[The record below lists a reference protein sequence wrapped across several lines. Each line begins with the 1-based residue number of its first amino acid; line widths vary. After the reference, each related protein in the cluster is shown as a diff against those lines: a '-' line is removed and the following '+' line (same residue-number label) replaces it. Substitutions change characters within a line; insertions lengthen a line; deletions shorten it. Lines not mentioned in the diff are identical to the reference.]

1 MDEGVGTDMEFH
13 LFLPQMR
20 MPLDALADRART
32 AEEAGFRGIALM
44 DHLAPPQAVDQ
55 PMYEAMVT
63 ATWLAARTE
72 RLVVGHLVLCDA
84 LRHPAVLA
92 REAVSIDHASSGR
105 FELGIG
111 WGSVPD
117 ELDTFGVGLTPPPVR
132 VRRLAETL
140 DIVRALWSGETVDYA
155 GEFFTLRS
163 ARQQPAPLGSIPIL
177 IGGSGRRTLEL
188 VAKHADVWNLP
199 AGSVTRL
206 EELRPHAGA
215 AKVSV
220 QQLVALVP
228 SEAAR
233 AEVTETARRRFGWM
247 GDSLLIGD
255 PDEVTAYAAALRDRG
270 VERLYAWFAD
280 FAVPET
286 LTLFGER
293 VIAQLA

>member
-1 MDEGVGTDMEFH
+1 MEFH

-20 MPLDALADRART
+20 MTLDAMVARART

-63 ATWLAARTE
+63 ATWLAAHTE
-72 RLVVGHLVLCDA
+72 RLVVGHLVLCDS
-84 LRHPAVLA
+84 LRHPAMLA
-92 REAVSIDHASSGR
+92 KEAVSIDHASNGR

-117 ELDTFGVGLTPPPVR
+117 ELDIFGVGLEPPPVR

-140 DIVRALWSGETVDYA
+140 DIVRALWSGEAVDYS
-155 GEFFTLRS
+155 GEFFKLHA
-163 ARQQPAPLGSIPIL
+163 ARQLPVPLGSIPIV
-177 IGGSGRRTLEL
+177 IGGAGRRTLEL
-188 VAKHADVWNLP
+188 VAAHADVWNLP
-199 AGSVTRL
+199 AGSVASVD
-206 EELRPHAGA
+206 ELRPYAGK

-220 QQLVALVP
+220 QQLIALVP
-228 SEAAR
+228 SESAR
-233 AEVTETARRRFGWM
+233 DQVTQTALRRYSWM
-247 GDSLLIGD
+247 GDGLVIGD
-255 PDEVTAYAAALRDRG
+255 PDEITARFADLRDRG
-270 VERLYAWFAD
+270 VERVYAWFAD

-286 LTLFGER
+286 LTLFGAS

>member
-20 MPLDALADRART
+20 MALDAMAARAAT
-32 AEEAGFRGIALM
+32 AEAAGFRGIALM

-84 LRHPAVLA
+84 LRHPALLA
-92 REAVSIDHASSGR
+92 RQAVSIDHAANGR

-117 ELDTFGVGLTPPPVR
+117 ELETFGVGLEPAPVR

-140 DIVRALWSGETVDYA
+140 DIMRALWTGEAIDYA

-163 ARQQPAPLGSIPIL
+163 ARQLPVPLGSIPIL

-199 AGSVTRL
+199 TGSVARL
-206 EELRPHAGA
+206 EELRPQAGA

-220 QQLVALVP
+220 QQLIALVP

-233 AEVTETARRRFGWM
+233 AQVTDTAQRRFGWM
-247 GDSLLIGD
+247 GDSLVIGD
-255 PDEVTAYAAALRDRG
+255 PDEITAYVAAMRDRG
-270 VERLYAWFAD
+270 VERIYAWFAD
-280 FAVPET
+280 FAMPET

>member
-1 MDEGVGTDMEFH
+1 MEFH

-20 MPLDALADRART
+20 MGLDVMVARART
-32 AEEAGFRGIALM
+32 AEEAGFRGMALM
-44 DHLAPPQAVDQ
+44 DHLAPPQAFDQ

-63 ATWLAARTE
+63 ATWLAAHTE
-72 RLVVGHLVLCDA
+72 QLVIGHLVLCDA

-92 REAVSIDHASSGR
+92 REAVSIDHASNGR

-111 WGSVPD
+111 WGSVPE
-117 ELDTFGVGLTPPPVR
+117 ELDTFGVGLEPPPVR

-140 DIVRALWSGETVDYA
+140 AIVQALWSGDTVDYS
-155 GEFFTLRS
+155 GEFFKLHA
-163 ARQQPAPLGSIPIL
+163 ARQLPVPLGTIPIL
-177 IGGSGRRTLEL
+177 IGGAGRRTLEL
-188 VAKHADVWNLP
+188 VAAHADVWNLP
-199 AGSVTRL
+199 AGSVPRL
-206 EELRPHAGA
+206 EELRPQAGD

-233 AEVTETARRRFGWM
+233 EQVTQTAQRRYSWM
-247 GDSLLIGD
+247 GDGLVIGD
-255 PDEVTAYAAALRDRG
+255 PDEITAHFAAMSDRG
-270 VERLYAWFAD
+270 VERIYAWFAD

-286 LTLFGER
+286 LTLFGQR